1 MSGRNP
7 PAVKTPRLKH
17 TPILP
22 DRFPSYFYR
31 ETVDNTAVPL
41 DPPWLSPRRSAPGPT
56 LQLYGGGAQASTTTP
71 LISSTTC
78 SPLPSSSCS
87 PDNNLADQLA
97 VLNGMKFT
105 TVVVDNGGGGD
116 VDSIMNCWSSDQHY
130 AVVDSSGEVALTS
143 SSSDELKLL
152 DPVVE
157 GKATMDVLDSLL
169 SANSVSN
176 NNFAELK
183 PLPPFITSYTGQ
195 VRLNDIRLNEF
206 YAPSPQS
213 QQQQI
218 PSPNSGVV
226 GSSNRLETNNNNNN
240 SVNNNVYKN
249 CGVSTSG
256 NELYYMTEPVTST
269 VDGLVGKHE
278 DVILGS
284 IADSEMD
291 DFAAIIGNVMA
302 DTTVHN
308 TGLDGV
314 GDVINRDAW
323 MDFDLIDTCTPKDAD
338 YLHEMA
344 NQFVNDCS
352 PSPPSSNQSVQVSPP
367 SSSQQQQQASST
379 LQSLLTQ
386 GTAPSN
392 YQSNQIKRE
401 PNTYHHMPLLQSRL
415 QNGAN
420 NNNMMSSGGQQA
432 KDVQQQQQQQQQFM
446 PYCNGGKDMLPHT
459 TLASPPGHVTTSDI
473 SPQRFGSGNTQRGNA
488 KFRPNNNLDG
498 FGIANPPTKK
508 KSRSNKNKMNAAA
521 NNAAAAA
528 ALATYP
534 DGSSKEKPVH
544 HCSICNRGFLNKSN
558 IKVHLRTHT
567 GEKPFRCEVCGKA
580 FRQKA
585 HLIKHQQI
593 HKRVG
598 RD

>member
-1 MSGRNP
+1 
-7 PAVKTPRLKH
+7 
-17 TPILP
+17 
-22 DRFPSYFYR
+22 
-31 ETVDNTAVPL
+31 
-41 DPPWLSPRRSAPGPT
+41 
-56 LQLYGGGAQASTTTP
+56 
-71 LISSTTC
+71 
-78 SPLPSSSCS
+78 
-87 PDNNLADQLA
+87 
-97 VLNGMKFT
+97 MKFT
-105 TVVVDNGGGGD
+105 TVVVDGGSGD

-169 SANSVSN
+169 SGTQVGN
-176 NNFAELK
+176 NNSFAELK

-213 QQQQI
+213 QQQQQI

-226 GSSNRLETNNNNNN
+226 GSSNRLETNNNNSNVNN
-240 SVNNNVYKN
+240 NNNVYKN
-249 CGVSTSG
+249 CSVSTSG

-269 VDGLVGKHE
+269 VDGLVTKHD

-308 TGLDGV
+308 AGLDSV
-314 GDVINRDAW
+314 ADVINRDAW
-323 MDFDLIDTCTPKDAD
+323 MDFDLIDTCTAKDAD

-344 NQFVNDCS
+344 NHFVNDCS
-352 PSPPSSNQSVQVSPP
+352 PSPPSSNPSVVSPP
-367 SSSQQQQQASST
+367 SSSQQQQASSST

-386 GTAPSN
+386 GTPPAN
-392 YQSNQIKRE
+392 YQAINSSNIKRE
-401 PNTYHHMPLLQSRL
+401 PATYHHMPLLQSRL

-420 NNNMMSSGGQQA
+420 GNSMMNN
-432 KDVQQQQQQQQQFM
+432 KDPQQQQQQQQQFL
-446 PYCNGGKDMLPHT
+446 PYCNGGAGGGKDMLPHT
-459 TLASPPGHVTTSDI
+459 TLASPPGHVTTSELVNGGP
-473 SPQRFGSGNTQRGNA
+473 SPPRFNSGAPSRNNNA
-488 KFRPNNNLDG
+488 KFRPANNRGELSSLDG
-498 FGIANPPTKK
+498 YGGGSMSTPPAKK
-508 KSRSNKNKMNAAA
+508 SKSRSKNKLNAQ
-521 NNAAAAA
+521 NSGNSGAAAAG
-528 ALATYP
+528 LATYP
-534 DGSSKEKPVH
+534 DGSAKEKPVH

>member
-1 MSGRNP
+1 
-7 PAVKTPRLKH
+7 
-17 TPILP
+17 
-22 DRFPSYFYR
+22 
-31 ETVDNTAVPL
+31 
-41 DPPWLSPRRSAPGPT
+41 
-56 LQLYGGGAQASTTTP
+56 
-71 LISSTTC
+71 
-78 SPLPSSSCS
+78 
-87 PDNNLADQLA
+87 
-97 VLNGMKFT
+97 MKFT
-105 TVVVDNGGGGD
+105 TVVVDGGGGGD

-169 SANSVSN
+169 SGQPVSNN

-226 GSSNRLETNNNNNN
+226 GSSNRMETNNNNNN

-314 GDVINRDAW
+314 ADVINRDAW

-352 PSPPSSNQSVQVSPP
+352 PSPPSSNPSVQVSPP
-367 SSSQQQQQASST
+367 SSSQQQQQQQASST

-386 GTAPSN
+386 GTPPAN
-392 YQSNQIKRE
+392 YQANVKRE
-401 PNTYHHMPLLQSRL
+401 PATYHHMPLLQSRL
-415 QNGAN
+415 QNGATPN
-420 NNNMMSSGGQQA
+420 NNSNNNMMSGGN
-432 KDVQQQQQQQQQFM
+432 KDVQQQQFM
-446 PYCNGGKDMLPHT
+446 SYCNGGKDMLPHT

-473 SPQRFGSGNTQRGNA
+473 SPPRFASANQQRGNA

-498 FGIANPPTKK
+498 FGIANPPAKK
-508 KSRSNKNKMNAAA
+508 SKSRSNKNKMAAA
-521 NNAAAAA
+521 ANNNAAAAA
-528 ALATYP
+528 SLTTYP
-534 DGSSKEKPVH
+534 DGSTKEKPVH